1 MVLFAVAVTLARP
14 ATLVTAVA
22 LDKVALAPLPGTAKV
37 TVTPCT
43 GRLAASFTMA
53 TNGLVNAVPATAVC
67 GLPEL
72 TETPAPAVLVNAK
85 FTAVATPVA
94 VADTL

>member
-1 MVLFAVAVTLARP
+1 MVPLAIAVTLARP
-14 ATLVTAVA
+14 AALVTAVV
-22 LDKVALAPLPGTAKV
+22 LDKAALAPLPGTAKV

-43 GRLAASFTMA
+43 GRFAPSFTIA
-53 TNGLVNAVPATAVC
+53 ISGFVKAVPATAVW

-72 TETPAPAVLVNAK
+72 TEIPAPAVFVNAK
-85 FTAVATPVA
+85 FTGVATFAA